1 VGSRSQ
7 DSSSPQLKVGYLCAC
22 YFGRRRR
29 NDGWDQSLSDPS
41 LTFII
46 KQLEVLPRYA
56 TILSRITFVCNVDE
70 GDAEQLTSFES
81 AQKLVEAHNAGGC
94 SIPCNILH
102 RPNEN
107 YSYGAYAWGIKEH
120 CSDLDYV
127 FTVED
132 DFLPGFHGFDRDVV
146 QRYFS
151 NKSAC
156 GNIIGAVSVWV
167 DDTIL
172 AKEYNWLLPNT
183 PPHASV
189 SHGIMNVS
197 IYNSVPGGFA
207 FSDEPNMY
215 GAATQCVYLDPYIN
229 AGYRVI
235 NMSQH
240 YRTPYLGSRR
250 GTKWMFGP
258 ENAPI
263 IFEPVESRATRV
275 IRLKT

>member
-1 VGSRSQ
+1 MGL
-7 DSSSPQLKVGYLCAC
+7 P
-22 YFGRRRR
+22 
-29 NDGWDQSLSDPS
+29 DPS

-46 KQLEVLPRYA
+46 KQLEVVPRYA
-56 TILSRITFVCNVDE
+56 TILSRITFVCNVDD
-70 GDAEQLTSFES
+70 GDAEQLASFES
-81 AQKLVEAHNAGGC
+81 AKKLVEEYNSGEC
-94 SIPCNILH
+94 PIPLPCEIFR

-132 DFLPGFHGFDRDVV
+132 DFLPGFCGFDRDII

-151 NKSAC
+151 AESAC
-156 GNIIGAVSVWV
+156 ADVIGAVSVWV

-172 AKEYNWLLPNT
+172 AKEYKWLLPNT

-189 SHGIMNVS
+189 SNGIMNVS

-215 GAATQCVYLDPYIN
+215 GSVTQAVYLEPYVK

-240 YRTPYLGSRR
+240 YRIPYLGSRR

-263 IFEPVESRATRV
+263 IFEPVESRTKRAL
-275 IRLKT
+275 RLKT